1 MASGMTNVSS
11 GNAEPTTTGM
21 PVAFLYAVTSATSY
35 STGSIKK
42 ARYNSD
48 YFTYSSGTFTC
59 IKAFTGKVYGY
70 GLGGRN
76 NSGTAY
82 TFYWKVEKGSTSI
95 VSSSGGG
102 NSSNSVS
109 NVSFAVGNTINLY
122 GYCTQ
127 GSSSYGAMVMFIEI
141 Q

>member
-11 GNAEPTTTGM
+11 GNADPVTSGM
-21 PVAFLYAVTSATSY
+21 PVAFLVAITSATSY

-59 IKAFTGKVYGY
+59 KKAFTGKVYGY
-70 GLGGRN
+70 GLGSKNTSGAS
-76 NSGTAY
+76 NSFA
-82 TFYWKVEKGSTSI
+82 WKVEKGSTNI

-109 NVSFAVGNTINLY
+109 NVSFAVGSTINIFGQCSVSGTAY
-122 GYCTQ
+122 G
-127 GSSSYGAMVMFIEI
+127 SMIMVIEI
-141 Q
+141 E